1 MVEVSEFFSKK
12 PFAVVAHR
20 GASSYEPENTIR
32 AIEKAIDMDADAV
45 EVDVRLSKDHVPV
58 VIHDETLNRTTNG
71 SGRVDSYTS
80 EQLKNFDAGK
90 GEKIPLLSEVLD
102 VVRGQVCLLLELKEV
117 HASKYALRIVEN
129 KGMLNQVVFI
139 SFYEDALKAVV
150 EANPGTYRGIIYA
163 KPGHFILIA
172 KRIGCVAV
180 MPHYRLAS
188 FKTVEFAHRLK
199 LKVNAWTVDDLE
211 TARELVGRGVDSVT
225 TNKPDL
231 IINLRRT
238 L

>member
-1 MVEVSEFFSKK
+1 METSEFFSKK

-20 GASSYEPENTIR
+20 GASTYEPENTIK
-32 AIEKAIDMDADAV
+32 AIEKAIDMDVDAV
-45 EVDVRLSKDHVPV
+45 EVDVRLSKDYMPV
-58 VIHDETLNRTTNG
+58 VIHDETLDRTTNV

-117 HASKYALRIVEN
+117 HASKYALRIVKN
-129 KGMLNQVVFI
+129 KGVLNQVMFI
-139 SFYEDALKAVV
+139 SFYEDALKAVA
-150 EANPGTYRGIIYA
+150 EANPGTYRGLIYA
-163 KPGHFILIA
+163 KPGDFILTA
-172 KRIGCVAV
+172 KRIGCLAV

-188 FKTVEFAHRLK
+188 LKTVEFAHRLK
-199 LKVNAWTVDDLE
+199 LKVNVWTVDDLE
-211 TARELVGRGVDSVT
+211 TARELAWRGVDSIT

-231 IINLRRT
+231 IVNLRKT